1 VQRCNVQRCNVQR
14 CNVQRCNVQRCNVQ
28 RCNVQRC
35 NVRCAPHATVA
46 AQRKRRRAF
55 FIATGARSVWVLRAL
70 NPRAPRPVAR
80 SALRCGLCPH
90 AVHACILPAGSSFAP
105 QSAPRRRRASSQP
118 LPAPERH
125 AQAQP
130 VDGHRGMVSACDLQH
145 EIQRPASL
153 CEHVAVP
160 AGEDDAAAAE
170 TPERCSRSINSAS
183 AYPTGRFGPGR
194 AGLAAASAA
203 TGP

>member
-1 VQRCNVQRCNVQR
+1 MHLSDRAVGDVDLPRCNMEQCSAAMQRAAMQREAMQRAAVQCAAMQRAAVQRAAMQRA
-14 CNVQRCNVQRCNVQ
+14 
-28 RCNVQRC
+28 
-35 NVRCAPHATVA
+35 VRAAHDCRRPAQAPKGVTLFPQGTVGLGTA
-46 AQRKRRRAF
+46 G
-55 FIATGARSVWVLRAL
+55 T
-70 NPRAPRPVAR
+70 PRAPRPVAR
-80 SALRCGLCPH
+80 SVLRCGLCPH
-90 AVHACILPAGSSFAP
+90 AVHACMLPAGSSFAP

-130 VDGHRGMVSACDLQH
+130 VDGHRGMVSAFNLQH

-170 TPERCSRSINSAS
+170 TPERVLRSRSYS
-183 AYPTGRFGPGR
+183 
-194 AGLAAASAA
+194 
-203 TGP
+203 